1 MDRRMVVPTITKIIA
16 GVRLMIWTLTPSA
29 CVGYTPWA
37 RRRSYDTNLE
47 TRTAEREREGL

>member
-37 RRRSYDTNLE
+37 RRRSYDTNLA